1 MANMFSN
8 LITGNNPY
16 PARSEKS
23 LLWFKDQASRIRG
36 LDPQRV
42 IVGAKE
48 NARARVLTGQLY
60 LFSYE
65 PKHKDKL
72 PYYDRFPLVFPFK
85 KLDNGF
91 LGVNLHYLPLQLR
104 AKLMDGLFDLVNNDS
119 YDETTRLRISYN
131 ILSRL
136 STLRY
141 FKPCVKHYLNNQMN
155 SRFIYIPPEEWQVAI
170 FLPIHRFKNAN
181 ASVVHKD
188 SRNQILGQ

>member
-1 MANMFSN
+1 MASIFSN
-8 LITGNNPY
+8 LVTGNNPY

-23 LLWFKDQASRIRG
+23 LLWFKNQASKIRG
-36 LDPQRV
+36 LDPQKV
-42 IVGAKE
+42 LIGAKE
-48 NARARVLTGQLY
+48 NARARVLTGQMY

-65 PKHKDKL
+65 PKFKDKL

-85 KLDNGF
+85 KLNDGF
-91 LGVNLHYLPLQLR
+91 LGINLHYLPMQLR
-104 AKLMDGLFDLVNNDS
+104 AKLMDGLYDLVNNDN
-119 YDETTRLRISYN
+119 YDETTRLRVSYN

-155 SRFIYIPPEEWQVAI
+155 SRFIYIPPDEWQIAI

-181 ASVVHKD
+181 PSVVHKD
-188 SRNQILGQ
+188 SRDQIIGL